1 MVDAFDS
8 SQPSVAGVPSVGAPG
23 ELAVVREQR
32 GWSQADVAQRL
43 KLRVRQLDALER
55 GDWEALPGRAFI
67 RGTLRSYARLLEVDI
82 DPLLKIVGGFAQA
95 EELRPSASLGTQ
107 MPRSGGF
114 GFDSDTRSN
123 RLPWAL
129 LGVLGVIALA
139 VFFGRDGEMAN
150 PSQWFGVPPAVTP
163 SGSAKPPAAGAS
175 LSSGLPVD
183 SRSAPSGVTGAT
195 TVPTDAGAAP
205 ALVVPGAKLANG
217 DSMQGVT
224 GAGLA
229 QASGSSTSSSV
240 SSVSPGTAGAS
251 GASGAASGTPS
262 AASAE
267 PARPPSTLRLTVR
280 QDAWVEIRQA
290 DGQTVFSAIVKPG
303 SPVDI
308 DAKKP
313 VSMVIGNANQ
323 VSLEFEGKP
332 VDLKSQTVMPNNI
345 AKVKLP

>member
-1 MVDAFDS
+1 MLDSLDS
-8 SQPSVAGVPSVGAPG
+8 SQPSVSGVPSIGAPG
-23 ELAVVREQR
+23 ELVGVREQR

-67 RGTLRSYARLLEVDI
+67 RGTLRAYARLLEVDV

-114 GFDSDTRSN
+114 GFDSGSRSN

-139 VFFGRDGEMAN
+139 VFFGRDGEMVN
-150 PSQWFGVPPAVTP
+150 PLQWFGVPPAVIP
-163 SGSAKPPAAGAS
+163 SGSSKPPAAGAS
-175 LSSGLPVD
+175 LSSDSPAD
-183 SRSAPSGVTGAT
+183 SRSDPSGVTGAT
-195 TVPTDAGAAP
+195 TVASDAGPAP
-205 ALVVPGAKLANG
+205 AVVVPGSKLANG
-217 DSMQGVT
+217 DPMQGVN

-229 QASGSSTSSSV
+229 QASGSSTSSPA
-240 SSVSPGTAGAS
+240 SSVSPGTAS
-251 GASGAASGTPS
+251 VTPG

-267 PARPPSTLRLTVR
+267 PVRPPSTLRLSVR
-280 QDAWVEIRQA
+280 QDAWIEVRQA

-308 DAKKP
+308 DARKP

-332 VDLKSQTVMPNNI
+332 FDLKPQTVMPNNI

>member
-1 MVDAFDS
+1 MADSLDS
-8 SQPSVAGVPSVGAPG
+8 SQPSASGVPSIGAPG
-23 ELAVVREQR
+23 ELVGVREQR

-82 DPLLKIVGGFAQA
+82 DPLLKVVGGFAQA

-107 MPRSGGF
+107 LPRSGGF

-139 VFFGRDGEMAN
+139 VFFGRDGEMVN

-163 SGSAKPPAAGAS
+163 SGSAKPAAAGAS
-175 LSSGLPVD
+175 LPSDSPVD
-183 SRSAPSGVTGAT
+183 SRSDSSGVTGAT
-195 TVPTDAGAAP
+195 AVPSDSGAAP
-205 ALVVPGAKLANG
+205 ALVVPGSKLANG
-217 DSMQGVT
+217 DPTLGVT

-229 QASGSSTSSSV
+229 QASGSSTSSPV
-240 SSVSPGTAGAS
+240 SSVSPGTTGAS
-251 GASGAASGTPS
+251 GASGAASGTPG

-267 PARPPSTLRLTVR
+267 PVRPPSTLRLTVR
-280 QDAWVEIRQA
+280 QDAWIEIRQA

-313 VSMVIGNANQ
+313 VSIVIGNANQ

-332 VDLKSQTVMPNNI
+332 FDLKPQTVMPNNI